1 MGQHHLN
8 AFRCIWVVL
17 DQEHTHFCLRYVLKP
32 PLEKDKMVN
41 SRLLEVK
48 LCKQPMVV
56 YGFLCVTF
64 RPLRP

>member
-48 LCKQPMVV
+48 LCKATH
-56 YGFLCVTF
+56 GCLWFLCVTF